1 MNICAWLHLPG
12 PLWGAFFPLVLWLT
26 FTTVIVTL
34 SYKTQFKFMQHRMY
48 WYWNIHLTYLCTNN
62 NFFKNK
68 WRSNIFRLKNKS
80 TETVNEKIVSLFISR
95 ISPFCSY
102 IHNRKNNEKQNM
114 KVIQDFENAMTNNFL
129 LKIFT
134 NFSKTNNYRRPF
146 KTGFL
151 SCTEN
156 ILPKT
161 ASHFHSAK
169 RVIALRF
176 LGGNIL
182 NGGEGKGISAFL
194 IVLCWFWLF
203 CLFV

>member
-1 MNICAWLHLPG
+1 MKIKY
-12 PLWGAFFPLVLWLT
+12 FQT
-26 FTTVIVTL
+26 
-34 SYKTQFKFMQHRMY
+34 
-48 WYWNIHLTYLCTNN
+48 
-62 NFFKNK
+62 
-68 WRSNIFRLKNKS
+68 LKNKS

-102 IHNRKNNEKQNM
+102 ICNRKNNEKQDM

-146 KTGFL
+146 KSGLL

-169 RVIALRF
+169 SYCSQVFGR
-176 LGGNIL
+176 NIL
-182 NGGEGKGISAFL
+182 KGRERKGIGAFL
-194 IVLCWFWLF
+194 FCVGFGSLV
-203 CLFV
+203 CLFNLISKPHPNLGCNCKSCAEYIKSQFEKKKFKYLKKNVVYI